1 MQYMSTNK
9 QAQEKLVRLILD
21 HPEQTYTEV
30 AATLGCP
37 LATISRI
44 CTKHGVRRKR
54 KALSMDD
61 LNKLEGFSMPRK
73 LNSTEE

>member
-1 MQYMSTNK
+1 MSTNK
-9 QAQEKLVRLILD
+9 QAQETLVRFILD
-21 HPEQTYTEV
+21 HPELTYTEV
-30 AATLGCP
+30 AATLGCD

-61 LNKLEGFSMPRK
+61 LSKLEG
-73 LNSTEE
+73 